1 MVDRAEKEAE
11 RAKRQAE
18 KLAQMESQVSS
29 DFDAKKK
36 NGSSGSAMDQL
47 KVWLDNAPFKSQ
59 NAKLK
64 RDTMF
69 AVLGA
74 CMALKQKDI
83 DDLCANMTDKLVLTL
98 SKYLFKAF
106 ELIATGD
113 KEVI

>member
-1 MVDRAEKEAE
+1 MVDKADKEAE

-18 KLAQMESQVSS
+18 RMAQMEAQVTA
-29 DFDAKKK
+29 DFEAKKK
-36 NGSSGSAMDQL
+36 NGGSGSAMDQL

-74 CMALKQKDI
+74 CMALK
-83 DDLCANMTDKLVLTL
+83 
-98 SKYLFKAF
+98 
-106 ELIATGD
+106 
-113 KEVI
+113 